1 MAKTRV
7 HFDSMNDLF
16 DAYAAFRRVRGY
28 LAFAWMCFV
37 FFLFIFPTSLIRI
50 VGWFGLF
57 GALIV
62 ILIVFSLLMSNTVQ
76 NELRG
81 YNIRSELASYRKRKR
96 SEKRTSARQS
106 WRKDNISVHYVIGD
120 DGELVPMEDE
130 PERAEQRRE

>member
-1 MAKTRV
+1 MAKTQV

-16 DAYAAFRRVRGY
+16 DAYAAFRRARGY

-50 VGWFGLF
+50 VGWIGLF

-81 YNIRSELASYRKRKR
+81 YNIRSELAIYKKKKRDERRKSVK
-96 SEKRTSARQS
+96 QS
-106 WRKDNISVHYVIGD
+106 RRNGHIHYVIGD
-120 DGELVPMEDE
+120 DGELVAMEDE
-130 PERAEQRRE
+130 PERAEQRRK